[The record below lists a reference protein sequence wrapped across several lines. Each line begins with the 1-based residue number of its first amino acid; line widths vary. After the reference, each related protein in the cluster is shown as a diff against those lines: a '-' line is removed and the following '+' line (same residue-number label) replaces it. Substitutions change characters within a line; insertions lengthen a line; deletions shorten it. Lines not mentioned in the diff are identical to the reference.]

1 MTPFAGA
8 LAVLAAVAW
17 IRFGPLVPVAVA
29 LPTVGVILLARRSDI
44 IALLLPLCLLPFAIR
59 LGGVFVSVTD
69 ILVIGLACCLLVAV
83 AAGFEPQRIANP
95 LAIPAIAFVAW
106 TLASAVWAAAPAKA
120 VVEATQR
127 LEFTVFGVALMAAL
141 PADGRHVRRALTGL
155 AAGAALLGAAT
166 VITGILEHQF
176 FGVYPLGIHKNAAGS
191 LLSYGLIAT
200 LVLRLALPGRHGG
213 HWVVATGLVTLAGLV
228 ITGSRGAWVGT
239 LVALATVVAMRR
251 PRLVWP
257 VISVM
262 LVAVALFL
270 LVVPPD
276 TLTEEAGFDDKFS
289 TAAVRAETW
298 QQGVDAFV
306 AHPLLG
312 VGAGNFVARIAG
324 QTLQVDPNNLFLL
337 TGAETGLPGLALLLW
352 FLAACLRL
360 AWRNAHAV
368 PPGEP
373 AAANLSGVALL
384 VTAIVHA
391 QFDLFW
397 TRGIG
402 LVAFLGAGLVVW
414 AFQATTANS
423 QPRPSAP
430 TLSTT
435 ARSRCP

>member
-1 MTPFAGA
+1 
-8 LAVLAAVAW
+8 
-17 IRFGPLVPVAVA
+17 
-29 LPTVGVILLARRSDI
+29 
-44 IALLLPLCLLPFAIR
+44 
-59 LGGVFVSVTD
+59 
-69 ILVIGLACCLLVAV
+69 
-83 AAGFEPQRIANP
+83 
-95 LAIPAIAFVAW
+95 
-106 TLASAVWAAAPAKA
+106 
-120 VVEATQR
+120 
-127 LEFTVFGVALMAAL
+127 
-141 PADGRHVRRALTGL
+141 
-155 AAGAALLGAAT
+155 
-166 VITGILEHQF
+166 
-176 FGVYPLGIHKNAAGS
+176 
-191 LLSYGLIAT
+191 
-200 LVLRLALPGRHGG
+200 VLRLALPGRHGG
-213 HWVVATGLVTLAGLV
+213 RWVVTTGLVTLAGLV